1 MLVTKKTSVSNT
13 HEMDRKNSNFSPLIS
28 AKLPKFPGWLLVLGP
43 GIIWM
48 ALAQGSGELIWWPYL
63 IAKYGLG
70 LLFLLIPAC
79 LLQYP
84 LNYQIGHYTA
94 MTGESIWQGFV
105 RFNRNF
111 SIGLWILMGISF
123 LWFGAFASAGGTA
136 LAALT
141 NFPENWSSKDQ
152 SLFWGLLS
160 IAIFFIALRFSRSA
174 YTLIERTMIIVAITT
189 VTGLIIACTHESVL
203 EKIPEFSS
211 ALFSPSWPEDRIW
224 DAADTTKLLTAITF
238 AGLGGFWALFYSMWI
253 REKGIG
259 MAGLRKLKKG
269 NVIGWKII
277 AESKDIRKWKKF
289 LWADAGIGV
298 FGNLFTTLLTCL
310 LAYVVLFPEAI
321 LPEKYEIAVVQAKFF
336 ELQWGAIGRSLF
348 LLVAAAFL
356 ADTWLTTVDAI
367 CRVNTDMVHR
377 IFPQSQKWSEKKC
390 YHGFL
395 YGFTVITI
403 VTMFLEEPGRLI
415 QISAVIGFL
424 GTVIFSIII
433 LIINH
438 IYLPIWSNPQ
448 ARPGRIAGIGLGVAS
463 FIYLLLASAYLAIQS
478 ELIVF

>member
-1 MLVTKKTSVSNT
+1 MEALSNAISRAR
-13 HEMDRKNSNFSPLIS
+13 EICPGAPGSSSGRKSS
-28 AKLPKFPGWLLVLGP
+28 
-43 GIIWM
+43 
-48 ALAQGSGELIWWPYL
+48 QGL
-63 IAKYGLG
+63 K
-70 LLFLLIPAC
+70 
-79 LLQYP
+79 
-84 LNYQIGHYTA
+84 
-94 MTGESIWQGFV
+94 
-105 RFNRNF
+105 
-111 SIGLWILMGISF
+111 
-123 LWFGAFASAGGTA
+123 
-136 LAALT
+136 
-141 NFPENWSSKDQ
+141 
-152 SLFWGLLS
+152 
-160 IAIFFIALRFSRSA
+160 
-174 YTLIERTMIIVAITT
+174 
-189 VTGLIIACTHESVL
+189 
-203 EKIPEFSS
+203 
-211 ALFSPSWPEDRIW
+211 
-224 DAADTTKLLTAITF
+224 
-238 AGLGGFWALFYSMWI
+238 GGFWALFYSMWI

-277 AESKDIRKWKKF
+277 AESKNIKKWKKF

-463 FIYLLLASAYLAIQS
+463 FIYLLLALAYLAIQS

>member
-1 MLVTKKTSVSNT
+1 
-13 HEMDRKNSNFSPLIS
+13 MDRKNLNFSPS
-28 AKLPKFPGWLLVLGP
+28 RTAKLPKFPGWLLVLGP

-70 LLFLLIPAC
+70 FLFLLIPAC

-105 RFNRNF
+105 RFNRKF
-111 SIGLWILMGISF
+111 SIALWVLMGISF

-141 NFPENWSSKDQ
+141 NFPENWSPKGQ

-160 IAIFFIALRFSRSA
+160 ITIFFIALRFSKSA
-174 YTLIERTMIIVAITT
+174 YSLIERIMIIVALIT
-189 VTGLIIACTHESVL
+189 VAGLIMACTHESVL

-211 ALFSPSWPEDRIW
+211 GLLHPVWPENRVW
-224 DAADTTKLLTAITF
+224 DGSDATKLLTAITF

-259 MAGLRKLKKG
+259 MAGLHKSGKG
-269 NVIGWKII
+269 NITGWKLSTK
-277 AESKDIRKWKKF
+277 SKNITEWKRF
-289 LWADAGIGV
+289 LCLDAGIGV

-336 ELQWGAIGRSLF
+336 ELQWGGIGRSLF

-367 CRVNTDMVHR
+367 CRVNTDMVHK
-377 IFPQSQKWSEKKC
+377 IFPQSQKWSKKKC
-390 YHGFL
+390 YHAFL
-395 YGFTVITI
+395 YGFTAITI
-403 VTMFLEEPGRLI
+403 ITMFLEEPGRLI

-438 IYLPIWSNPQ
+438 IYLPVWSNIK
-448 ARPGRIAGIGLGVAS
+448 ARPGRVAGIGLGISAL
-463 FIYLLLASAYLAIQS
+463 IYLCLASAYF
-478 ELIVF
+478 IVQ